1 MHLEMRFFAS
11 FREAVGQ
18 KTIERE
24 FEDGTT
30 VGEVLTALEA
40 EFPELDF
47 FEDGEIRGFVRIL
60 KNGRDVEHM
69 SGRDTA
75 LEDGDELSCF
85 PPVAGGSE
93 AAAEKTFRGISTRAA
108 LEYLVGLGGERTDD
122 DVVEGD
128 GWRATVEAGQKE
140 AVGPTM
146 SLTPIHVRFEG
157 DDDRLEEMVERFSQ
171 KAMRAGG

>member
-1 MHLEMRFFAS
+1 MRLELRFFAS
-11 FREAVGQ
+11 FREAVGT

-24 FEDGTT
+24 FEDGAT
-30 VGEVLTALEA
+30 VGEVLTALEE
-40 EFPELDF
+40 EFPDLDF

-69 SGRDTA
+69 SGRDTP

-93 AAAEKTFRGISTRAA
+93 AAVEKTFRGISTRAA
-108 LEYLVGLGGERTDD
+108 LEYLVGLGGKPAGDG
-122 DVVEGD
+122 VVEGD
-128 GWRATVEAGQKE
+128 GWRATVEAGEKE
-140 AVGPTM
+140 PVGPTM

-157 DDDRLEEMVERFSQ
+157 DDDRLDEMVERFSK